1 MGRDRLDAGARTA
14 TARFWWICLGYFCGL
29 YIWYAVQVHQT
40 KFLLDIGFS
49 PNVGVWALGVVS
61 LLGIP
66 GQIVLGHASDRI
78 GREAIWAISLRSALR
93 SASPR

>member
-1 MGRDRLDAGARTA
+1 
-14 TARFWWICLGYFCGL
+14 
-29 YIWYAVQVHQT
+29 VQVHQT

-49 PNVGVWALGVVS
+49 ANVGVWALGIVS

-78 GREAIWAISLRSALR
+78 GREVIWAISCLGFAICFAALI
-93 SASPR
+93 ALK